1 MERIKRFI
9 RELSEQQWLEV
20 QELRDWEILSSVY
33 QLPGQYDKLQPYKEG
48 GNYNLFPSVQG
59 TTYFFRRTL
68 EIPVNWLPGHTGL
81 IFASGGEGLLRVN
94 GESRQGL
101 DRNHTFVTLAGDP
114 SGRPLDLEIELFDP
128 VPEPGGSI
136 KSTGGDPA
144 ADSADPQPAG
154 AGEQTCAE
162 SNVHGS
168 SDSRFSNSAA

>member
-33 QLPGQYDKLQPYKEG
+33 QLPGQYDKLQPYKDG
-48 GNYNLFPSVQG
+48 SNYDLFPSVQG

-68 EIPVNWLPGHTGL
+68 EIPANWLPGHIGL

-114 SGRPLDLEIELFDP
+114 SGRPLNANRTLRSGP
-128 VPEPGGSI
+128 RAGGPI

-144 ADSADPQPAG
+144 ADSDDPQPAG
-154 AGEQTCAE
+154 ASE
-162 SNVHGS
+162 
-168 SDSRFSNSAA
+168 